1 MARSSNERLLL
12 PSVLDRLLDY
22 EPEMSREAVPT
33 ANQLLR
39 DLKQSVRRDLENL
52 LNTRARLQSW
62 PAHLRELQ
70 QSLINYGLPDFTGV
84 NLGSSK
90 DRDDFC
96 RIIQAVINQ
105 LEPRLIKVS
114 VVPLTTSEPLDRT
127 FRFRIDAMLR
137 TEPAPEPIVFD
148 SNVEPATGDVKIRE
162 VAG

>member
-52 LNTRARLQSW
+52 LNTRARLLSW

-96 RIIQAVINQ
+96 RVIQAIINQ

>member
-52 LNTRARLQSW
+52 LNTRARLLSW

-96 RIIQAVINQ
+96 RVIQAVINQ

>member
-52 LNTRARLQSW
+52 LNTRARLLSW